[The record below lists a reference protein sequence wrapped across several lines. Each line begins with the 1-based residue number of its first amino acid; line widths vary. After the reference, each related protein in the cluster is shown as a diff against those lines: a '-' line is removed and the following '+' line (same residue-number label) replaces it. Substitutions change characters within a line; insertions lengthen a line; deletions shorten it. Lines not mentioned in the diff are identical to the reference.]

1 MSKELDDILERL
13 YEFASHI
20 LLTSAEAIL
29 LHDIIIDYRDLLKDA
44 HEEHDIG
51 GEG

>member
-13 YEFASHI
+13 YEFTSYI
-20 LLTSAEAIL
+20 LLTSAEAIV
-29 LHDIIIDYRDLLKDA
+29 LHDIIIDFRDLLKDA
-44 HEEHDIG
+44 HEEPEIG